1 MRAWVAQVRKGIV
14 ELTVMAA
21 LRQQGEAYGYELLQ
35 KLIQARG
42 LAITESTIYPILS
55 RLTREG
61 WVSVRLESSPA
72 GPPRRY
78 YRLTP
83 LGEQRLQEMKGY
95 WADIQRSAN
104 DFLNGE
110 TK

>member
-14 ELTVMAA
+14 ELCVLAA
-21 LRQQGEAYGYELLQ
+21 LRNGEAYGYELLQ
-35 KLIQARG
+35 NLANAEG
-42 LAITESTIYPILS
+42 LAITESTVYPILS

-61 WVSVRLESSPA
+61 WVRVRVASSPA

-83 LGEQRLQEMKGY
+83 LGESRLREMETY
-95 WADIQRSAN
+95 WREIRRSTDAM
-104 DFLNGE
+104 LEGENG
-110 TK
+110 